1 MKLAYVVP
9 RYGDEVVGGAEL
21 AVRMLAER
29 VAARPGTEGEVLT
42 TRAVD
47 ARSWANEYA
56 EGTTTLRGVRVHRF
70 TATGRRAD
78 FDAASVPFLSRPE
91 ALSPAE
97 EQEFLRMQGP
107 VAPALVDAVRASDA
121 DLVVASPYLFD
132 PVVAA
137 VRAAPERAVLHP
149 AAHDEAVLRLPLFR
163 QLFGTVR
170 ALVFYTHA
178 EQQLVWRR
186 FRVATTPQVVL
197 GLGCDAMPG
206 DEAAARER
214 LGVGDR
220 PYVLCLG
227 RVEGAKGTDALARAF
242 ARYKERHPGP
252 LALVYVGPVGSPPPA
267 HADVVVAGAVDDPT
281 KWGALRGA
289 LALVSPSPYESF
301 GLVVLEAWVAGT
313 PVVVNAA
320 CAATR
325 EHCERS
331 GGGLWARDYEELEV
345 ALRRLESSAILRA
358 DLSRAGERYARTRFA
373 WASLTDRYS
382 TFLQRLIR

>member
-1 MKLAYVVP
+1 VKLAYVVP

-29 VAARPGTEGEVLT
+29 VAARPGTEVEVLT

-47 ARSWANEYA
+47 ARSWANEYP
-56 EGTTTLRGVRVHRF
+56 EGSTTLRGVRVHRF

-78 FDAASVPFLSRPE
+78 FDTASVRYLSRPE
-91 ALSPAE
+91 SLSPAE
-97 EQEFLRMQGP
+97 EQELLQMQGP
-107 VAPALVDAVRASDA
+107 VAPALVAAVRASDA

-132 PVVAA
+132 PVVRAIQ
-137 VRAAPERAVLHP
+137 AAPERAVLHP

-163 QLFGTVR
+163 EVFGTVR

-178 EQQLVWRR
+178 EQHLVWRR

-206 DEAAARER
+206 DEDAARAR

-220 PYVLCLG
+220 PYLLCLG

-242 ARYKERHPGP
+242 AHYKHRHPGP
-252 LALVYVGPVGSPPPA
+252 LALVFVGPVGSAPPA
-267 HADVVVAGAVDDPT
+267 HPDVIVAGAVDDPT

-301 GLVVLEAWVAGT
+301 GLVVLEAWAADT

-331 GGGLWARDYEELEV
+331 GGGLWVRDYEELEA
-345 ALRRLESSAILRA
+345 ALRRLVGSGELRA
-358 DLSRAGERYARTRFA
+358 HLARSGERYARSRFA
-373 WASLTDRYS
+373 WPSLTDRYS
-382 TFLQRLIR
+382 TFLQHQIR

>member
-1 MKLAYVVP
+1 VKLAYVVP

-29 VAARPGTEGEVLT
+29 VAARPGNEVEVLT

-47 ARSWANEYA
+47 ARTWANEYP
-56 EGTTTLRGVRVHRF
+56 EGTTTLHGVRVHRF

-78 FDAASVPFLSRPE
+78 FDTASVPYLSRPDQ
-91 ALSPAE
+91 LSPAE
-97 EQEFLRMQGP
+97 ERELLHMQGP
-107 VAPALVDAVRASDA
+107 VSPALVDAVRESDA

-137 VRAAPERAVLHP
+137 VRAAPDRAVLHP

-163 QLFGTVR
+163 EVFATVR

-178 EQQLVWRR
+178 EQHLVWRR
-186 FRVATTPQVVL
+186 FRAATTPQVVL
-197 GLGCDAMPG
+197 GLGCEPGPG
-206 DEAAARER
+206 DEDAARLR
-214 LGVGDR
+214 LGIGDR
-220 PYVLCLG
+220 PYLLCLG

-242 ARYKERHPGP
+242 ARYRERHPGP
-252 LALVYVGPVGSPPPA
+252 VALVFVGPVGSAPPA
-267 HADVVVAGAVDDPT
+267 HPDIVVAGAVDDAT

-331 GGGLWARDYEELEV
+331 GGGVWARDYEELEV
-345 ALRRLESSAILRA
+345 ALRRLEASAALRA
-358 DLSRAGERYARTRFA
+358 GLARAGERYARTRFA
-373 WASLTDRYS
+373 WPSLTDRYS
-382 TFLQRLIR
+382 AFLQQLLR

>member
-29 VAARPGTEGEVLT
+29 IAARPGTEVEVLT

-47 ARSWANEYA
+47 ARSWANEYP
-56 EGTTTLRGVRVHRF
+56 EGSTTLRGVRVHRF

-78 FDAASVPFLSRPE
+78 FDTASVPYLSRPE
-91 ALSPAE
+91 SLSAAE
-97 EQEFLRMQGP
+97 EQELLQMQGP

-132 PVVAA
+132 PVVRAIQ
-137 VRAAPERAVLHP
+137 AAPERAVLHP

-163 QLFGTVR
+163 EVFGTVR

-178 EQQLVWRR
+178 EQHLVWRR

-197 GLGCDAMPG
+197 GLGCDAMAG
-206 DEAAARER
+206 DEAAARAR

-220 PYVLCLG
+220 PYLLCLG

-242 ARYKERHPGP
+242 AHYKQRHPGP
-252 LALVYVGPVGSPPPA
+252 LALVFVGPVGSAPPA
-267 HADVVVAGAVDDPT
+267 HPDVIVAGTVDDADEVGRAARRARVGVAVAVRVVRPRRARGMGRGHARRRERRVRGDARALRAVGGRAV
-281 KWGALRGA
+281 GARLRGA
-289 LALVSPSPYESF
+289 RVGAAPVGGF
-301 GLVVLEAWVAGT
+301 G
-313 PVVVNAA
+313 
-320 CAATR
+320 
-325 EHCERS
+325 
-331 GGGLWARDYEELEV
+331 
-345 ALRRLESSAILRA
+345 
-358 DLSRAGERYARTRFA
+358 
-373 WASLTDRYS
+373 
-382 TFLQRLIR
+382 